1 MKLVSQKMLNVL
13 TLNYICSMQ
22 SGNLSNLQIA
32 LHKLKTHTMHASLCK
47 FPDCAEHI
55 HVEYK
60 VKLQ

>member
-1 MKLVSQKMLNVL
+1 MKLVSQKMLNAL

-22 SGNLSNLQIA
+22 SGNLSNQHIA
-32 LHKLKTHTMHASLCK
+32 LHKLKIHRMCASLCK